1 MGRTE
6 CAGARA
12 QGGRGGWGRGGPG
25 SWGVL
30 GSHRPAFQDAGVSG
44 GQLESFRILGS
55 QRFGISVGLLAT
67 SRPLGSQN
75 VQNWLSAPLGPRNSG
90 ILAGRGSGSSG
101 LRDLDDSE
109 PRKLAASRSRRGGGR
124 GSEARVCGSR
134 PRQGGAPGESGVL
147 GPYKAKGGGNHPG
160 AEEPSAPR
168 PEAAPRQCLRP
179 APLPRRPP
187 SASTPFL
194 SFPLFPPRH
203 FPLLLSPYCTP
214 PPLSQFLLPR
224 PSSLPLPF
232 FPPTPA
238 LPQRPSPLP
247 LLMSFPSC
255 PHSVFYPPAS
265 ISFPSPLPP
274 PSPIPPSSL
283 SVLFILAVPL
293 PSSPYF
299 PTLFP
304 PASVLLPSPPLLALS
319 LLSGPLPLPTGG
331 PLPLISNLP
340 YRKTPPSFGKRLK
353 SPIPGDEDW
362 ERETETQRHWRARA
376 RHADTERTRS
386 NTVWSFPLQKQIFCP
401 FQTNQPT
408 LT

>member
-1 MGRTE
+1 MLGQVPSHPGETGRASSRALVGVGGRRRSCPAGLFDPALGQTRAGTGCFRPYGPEGGGQGGVGRTE

-168 PEAAPRQCLRP
+168 PEAAPRR
-179 APLPRRPP
+179 
-187 SASTPFL
+187 
-194 SFPLFPPRH
+194 
-203 FPLLLSPYCTP
+203 
-214 PPLSQFLLPR
+214 PR
-224 PSSLPLPF
+224 P
-232 FPPTPA
+232 
-238 LPQRPSPLP
+238 
-247 LLMSFPSC
+247 
-255 PHSVFYPPAS
+255 
-265 ISFPSPLPP
+265 
-274 PSPIPPSSL
+274 
-283 SVLFILAVPL
+283 VLGKG
-293 PSSPYF
+293 SSPPYLETRIGKERQK
-299 PTLFP
+299 PRD
-304 PASVLLPSPPLLALS
+304 
-319 LLSGPLPLPTGG
+319 TG
-331 PLPLISNLP
+331 
-340 YRKTPPSFGKRLK
+340 
-353 SPIPGDEDW
+353 
-362 ERETETQRHWRARA
+362 EREQGTQTLKEQEVTRQPEETCH
-376 RHADTERTRS
+376 DT
-386 NTVWSFPLQKQIFCP
+386 
-401 FQTNQPT
+401 
-408 LT
+408 